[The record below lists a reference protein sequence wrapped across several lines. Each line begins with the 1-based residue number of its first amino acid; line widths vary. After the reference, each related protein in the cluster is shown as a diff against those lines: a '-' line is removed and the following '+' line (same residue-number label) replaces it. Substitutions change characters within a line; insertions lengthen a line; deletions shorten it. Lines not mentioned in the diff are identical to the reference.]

1 LLSAKKVAAGKSG
14 RIEMKVDTASL
25 SGIVEKSVF
34 VTTNDPQNEIVKLT
48 IKAEIEPEVILSDA
62 AIFFGDSPRGKEL
75 RRELLMTV
83 PRAKSIKIH
92 SVRSTDP
99 AVSVR
104 IEGVDGSDGKN
115 MRLIAV
121 RKANAPIGPHFGKII
136 VRTLGGRVREIV
148 IYESGNV
155 TAGEK

>member
-1 LLSAKKVAAGKSG
+1 
-14 RIEMKVDTASL
+14 M
-25 SGIVEKSVF
+25 
-34 VTTNDPQNEIVKLT
+34 
-48 IKAEIEPEVILSDA
+48 
-62 AIFFGDSPRGKEL
+62 
-75 RRELLMTV
+75 
-83 PRAKSIKIH
+83 
-92 SVRSTDP
+92 
-99 AVSVR
+99 SVR